1 MKRSVITLVATLL
14 VIALFGYTALFGLG
28 SLLPATVD
36 GVILGLDLVG
46 GSEITYEAQ
55 VPADVDE
62 STLND
67 GLGSAITMLRQ
78 RLDVLGYTEANV
90 YQSGERQI
98 VVEIPNVDDP
108 EEAVSQ
114 LGSTAIVEFLDAD
127 GTVWLQGS
135 DIASA
140 KYEFG
145 PVDQTGIV
153 RHHVVLEFTKE
164 GKDVIYSLDDAH
176 VLSLFD
182 QALDHVKHKLG

>member
-28 SLLPATVD
+28 SLLPGTID

-127 GTVWLQGS
+127 GTVWIQG
-135 DIASA
+135 
-140 KYEFG
+140 
-145 PVDQTGIV
+145 
-153 RHHVVLEFTKE
+153 
-164 GKDVIYSLDDAH
+164 
-176 VLSLFD
+176 
-182 QALDHVKHKLG
+182 